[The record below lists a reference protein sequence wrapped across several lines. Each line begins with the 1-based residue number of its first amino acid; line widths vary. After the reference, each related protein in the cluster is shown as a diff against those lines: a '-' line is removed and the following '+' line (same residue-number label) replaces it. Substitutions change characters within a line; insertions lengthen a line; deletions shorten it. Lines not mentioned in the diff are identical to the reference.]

1 MKVRLG
7 IDVGTSMIKV
17 LYGVN
22 DGEQKLEYIALSPEV
37 MAVDASLI
45 TEMMTISGS
54 DFVKPEHQAIIRLGK
69 GLDGFFVGRMAQE
82 QRVSVAMKPLKTSSL
97 IPKILAAL
105 GVIAHRLD
113 CWSFSVSLMLLLPL
127 SEDLEAT
134 RIVCQLKAIRQFY
147 FRDKLCKISWTAF
160 CCYPEGLGLLLSE
173 RDFEGTLIGF
183 QFGYRNTSLLVLED
197 GSLNRSKSST
207 TLYGFHDCLDK
218 IAYRIPGC
226 DRELLQSA
234 IITSSKMNY
243 DGKQWFNKSYSHL
256 ALREAHM
263 NEYQISILDEA
274 WSSGLKL
281 YWQLLEQSWLKDR
294 LPSSVE
300 RVVIGGGAS
309 VFISPYLK
317 EYLRSVVPGVMC
329 DSWNHA
335 LAVELPPFK
344 NDQRATEQNFSLRFL
359 DLWKLLEFNRRASN

>member
-1 MKVRLG
+1 MKVHLG

-17 LYGVN
+17 LYGVS
-22 DGEQKLEYIALSPEV
+22 DRELEYIALSPEV

-45 TEMMTISGS
+45 TEMLTLSGS
-54 DFVKPEHQAIIRLGK
+54 DFVKPEHQAIVRLEK
-69 GLDGFFVGRMAQE
+69 GLDGFFVGRMAQDL
-82 QRVSVAMKPLKTSSL
+82 RVNVAMKPLKSSSL
-97 IPKILAAL
+97 IPKILAAT
-105 GVIAHRLD
+105 GVIAHRLN
-113 CWSFSVSLMLLLPL
+113 CWSFSVSLLLLLPL

-134 RIVCQLKAIRQFY
+134 RIVRQLKAIQQFY
-147 FRDKLCKISWTAF
+147 FRDKLCKISWTAIK
-160 CCYPEGLGLLLSE
+160 CYPEGLGLLLGE
-173 RDFEGTLIGF
+173 RKQSGTLIGF

-207 TLYGFHDCLDK
+207 TMYGFHDCLDK

-226 DRELLQSA
+226 DRELLQNA

-243 DGKQWFNKSYSHL
+243 DGKQWQNKSYSHL
-256 ALREAHM
+256 ALRDAHL
-263 NEYQISILDEA
+263 NEYHHKILDEA

-309 VFISPYLK
+309 VFISQYLN

-329 DSWNHA
+329 DSWSHA

-359 DLWKLLEFNRRASN
+359 DLWFLMHLNRTAIK